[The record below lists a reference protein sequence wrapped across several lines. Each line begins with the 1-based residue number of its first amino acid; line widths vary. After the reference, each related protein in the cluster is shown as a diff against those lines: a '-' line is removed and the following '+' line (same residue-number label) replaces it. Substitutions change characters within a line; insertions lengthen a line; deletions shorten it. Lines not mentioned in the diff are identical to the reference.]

1 MWWRLPQHLSTEEI
15 SDREDSSRLS
25 LNDAF
30 GTTIKGTILSA
41 SAHFKVKFN
50 LRNRAQD

>member
-1 MWWRLPQHLSTEEI
+1 MAAFTLASTVEI
-15 SDREDSSRLS
+15 NDQEDSSRLP

-41 SAHFKVKFN
+41 STHFKVKFN
-50 LRNRAQD
+50 LQNQV